1 MRVHILAAGFLMAC
15 ASVLPAQEQ
24 HPHWGYG
31 LKAGPDHWADLEADY
46 GQCRLGREQSPIDI
60 RNARK
65 ADLPPIVFA
74 YADGPAEIA
83 NNGHTVQV
91 TPSAGG
97 SIQVGG
103 VEYTLTQFHF
113 HAPSEEKIEGKA
125 HAMVAHFVHKSAD
138 GKLAVVAVL
147 IDARKESGAWRPIF
161 DNLPG
166 EADATRPLP
175 GGVDPGGLL
184 PEARGY
190 YTFMGSLTTPPC
202 SEGVRWLVLK
212 HPVSISQAQLAA
224 FRKLYSHNARPTQPT
239 NGRLIEESR

>member
-1 MRVHILAAGFLMAC
+1 MRVRVFAAVFLTAC
-15 ASVLPAQEQ
+15 ATPLSAQERS
-24 HPHWGYG
+24 HWGYG
-31 LKAGPDHWADLEADY
+31 GKAGPDHWADLEADY

-65 ADLPPIVFA
+65 TDLPPIAFA
-74 YADGPAEIA
+74 YSDGPAEIA

-125 HAMVAHFVHKSAD
+125 HAMVAHFVHKSGE

-147 IDARKESGAWRPIF
+147 LDAGRENGAWRPIF
-161 DNLPG
+161 DNLPAQ
-166 EADATRPLP
+166 EDETRPLP
-175 GGVDPGGLL
+175 GGVDPGRLL

-190 YTFMGSLTTPPC
+190 YAFMGSLTTP
-202 SEGVRWLVLK
+202 
-212 HPVSISQAQLAA
+212 
-224 FRKLYSHNARPTQPT
+224 
-239 NGRLIEESR
+239 

>member
-1 MRVHILAAGFLMAC
+1 MRLEALLAAGLLATC
-15 ASVLPAQEQ
+15 GAVLPAQE
-24 HPHWGYG
+24 HPHWAYG
-31 LKAGPDHWADLEADY
+31 GKAGPDHWAELEADF

-60 RNARK
+60 RGARK
-65 ADLPPIVFA
+65 TDLPPIAFA
-74 YADGPAEIA
+74 YTDGPAEIA

-97 SIQVGG
+97 AITVDG
-103 VEYTLTQFHF
+103 VEYALAQFHF

-147 IDARKESGAWRPIF
+147 LDAGRESAAWTPIF

-166 EADATRPLP
+166 EVDETRPLP
-175 GGVDPGGLL
+175 GGVDPGKLL

-190 YTFMGSLTTPPC
+190 YTFAGSLTTPPC

-212 HPVSISQAQLAA
+212 HRVSISGAQLAA

-239 NGRLIEESR
+239 NGRTIEESR

>member
-1 MRVHILAAGFLMAC
+1 MRIQTLAVGLAAVC
-15 ASVLPAQEQ
+15 ATALTAQE

-31 LKAGPDHWADLEADY
+31 GKTGPDHWAELEADY

-65 ADLPPIVFA
+65 ADLPPIDFA

-103 VEYTLTQFHF
+103 VEYTLAQFHL
-113 HAPSEEKIEGKA
+113 HTPSEEKIEGRA

-147 IDARKESGAWRPIF
+147 LDAGKESGAWRPIF

-166 EADATRPLP
+166 EPDETRPLP
-175 GGVDPGGLL
+175 GGIDPGKLL
-184 PEARGY
+184 PESRGY
-190 YTFMGSLTTPPC
+190 YAFMGSLTTPPC

-212 HPVSISQAQLAA
+212 HRVSISQAQLAA

-239 NGRLIEESR
+239 NGRSIEESR